1 MNVLIADDNLLTAE
15 VLATL
20 FRLRGDAAE
29 YAPDGAAALAVLDG
43 GFRPDV
49 VLLDLLMPRMCG
61 FKLLGKLRS
70 DPARAG
76 LPVLVLTGAGD
87 DGLARLE
94 GVPGPLEVLR
104 KPAEPAEI
112 VAVACRLAGTCET
125 VEIDSPTNR

>member
-1 MNVLIADDNLLTAE
+1 VNVLIADDNLLTAE

-20 FRLRGDAAE
+20 FRLRGDAARH
-29 YAPDGAAALAVLDG
+29 APDGAAALDQLDG

-49 VLLDLLMPRMCG
+49 LVLDLLMPRMCG
-61 FKLLGKLRS
+61 FKLLEALRS

-104 KPAEPAEI
+104 KPADPSEI
-112 VAVACRLAGTCET
+112 VAAACRLAGVCET
-125 VEIDSPTNR
+125 VDIDR